1 MSAAGDWKLT
11 VNTPMGTQTPTLTL
25 AEDGGKISGEMK
37 SPMGNVEFSD
47 GSIDGNDLS
56 WDMTLKAM
64 GQEIKLSCTA
74 TVDGDSISGK
84 MSSPMG
90 ASDFTGTKEG

>member
-37 SPMGNVEFSD
+37 SPMGNVAFSD
-47 GSIDGNDLS
+47 GSVDGNDLS
-56 WDMTLKAM
+56 WDMTLEAM
-64 GQEIKLSCTA
+64 GQKIQLSCTA